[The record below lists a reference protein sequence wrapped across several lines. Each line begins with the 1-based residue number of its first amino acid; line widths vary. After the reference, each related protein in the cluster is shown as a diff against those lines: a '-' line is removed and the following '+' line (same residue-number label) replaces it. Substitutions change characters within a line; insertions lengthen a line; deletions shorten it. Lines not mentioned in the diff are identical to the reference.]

1 MKRILIALA
10 FIASLQVGYAQP
22 PMGMGGGPRGG
33 APGAGGAAAR
43 VTAALEAA
51 QKDAANAKKATKLA
65 TWTKLGE
72 AYMAAYNASAG
83 DGWLG
88 ASAQDL
94 TLILRNARPTS
105 QEQVTVNGQSL
116 TKSAYGAYNY
126 YTNEI
131 GNLVAMEVVR
141 PAVPDALWK
150 AAEAYKKVSSMLD
163 KLGRKN
169 VISKNKAANLK
180 SKLARHIAKIEA

>member
-72 AYMAAYNASAG
+72 AYMAAYTASVG
-83 DGWLG
+83 DGWRG
-88 ASAQDL
+88 ATQQDL
-94 TLILRNARPTS
+94 ALVLRNLRPVS
-105 QEQVTVNGQSL
+105 EEQVNVGGAAL
-116 TKSAYGAYNY
+116 TKVVYPAFNY
-126 YTNEI
+126 Y
-131 GNLVAMEVVR
+131 M
-141 PAVPDALWK
+141 DA
-150 AAEAYKKVSSMLD
+150 A
-163 KLGRKN
+163 
-169 VISKNKAANLK
+169 
-180 SKLARHIAKIEA
+180 